1 MKNIF
6 LLIIIIS
13 FYSCS
18 QKNNENAA
26 YPDADIAE
34 TKYDTT
40 AIDSFSNGAISVDVA
55 AQIRK
60 SSFAYQDSVKQAL
73 QKEKEAKLEAEQKT
87 KAENETKEAAKKE
100 KEKTTAKP
108 KLETENI
115 TPENKKD
122 NAQ

>member
-60 SSFAYQDSVKQAL
+60 SSFAYQDSVKLAL

-87 KAENETKEAAKKE
+87 KAENEAKETLN
-100 KEKTTAKP
+100 KEKTANKL

-115 TPENKKD
+115 TPGNKKD